1 MMEIRLA
8 DIKDLDRLD
17 KLDWHIDR
25 EVMKKKI
32 QDFMV
37 YVVTDEDN
45 IVGWLRYGLIFDSI
59 PYMNMLYFIKAYRRK
74 GLGSRLVGCWEAEM
88 NKKGY
93 DLVFTSTQSD
103 EDSQHFYR
111 KIGYTDMGGILIPN
125 QVPLELMLYKKIR

>member
-8 DIKDLDRLD
+8 DTKDLDRLD

-45 IVGWLRYGLIFDSI
+45 IVGWLRYGLIFDTI
-59 PYMNMLYFIKAYRRK
+59 PYMNMLYFIEAYRRK
-74 GLGSRLVGCWEAEM
+74 GLGSKLVGYWEDEM
-88 NKKGY
+88 KKKGY
-93 DLVFTSTQSD
+93 DMVFTSTQSD

-111 KIGYTDMGGILIPN
+111 KMDYIDMGGILIPD
-125 QVPLELMLYKKIR
+125 QIPLELMLYKKIR